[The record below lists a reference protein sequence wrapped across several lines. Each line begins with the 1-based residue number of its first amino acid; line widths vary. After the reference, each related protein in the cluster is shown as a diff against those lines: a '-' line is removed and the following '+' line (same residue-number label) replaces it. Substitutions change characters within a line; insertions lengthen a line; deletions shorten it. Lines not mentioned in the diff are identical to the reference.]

1 MRVRWRMTAAFAVLA
16 AIAGGLL
23 IFDAT
28 RADRIARGVRVAGL
42 DVGGMTRAQAR
53 RSVQARLAGVAEHP
67 IVVTWRNQR
76 FTLAPRDSGVR
87 LDAAATADRAVARSR
102 RGDPFGRALRE
113 LTGGRCE
120 RTSRRPCA

>member
-1 MRVRWRMTAAFAVLA
+1 MRVRWRMTAAFAALA

-23 IFDAT
+23 ICDAT

-53 RSVQARLAGVAEHP
+53 RTVQARLASTTEHP
-67 IVVTWRNQR
+67 IVVVWRDQR

-87 LDAAATADRAVARSR
+87 LDAPATVDRAVARSR
-102 RGDPFGRALRE
+102 RGGPFRRALRDP
-113 LTGGRCE
+113 TRGQV
-120 RTSRRPCA
+120 RRGLG